1 MKISSFFL
9 TFAFIL
15 ATISPLSCNSISGSI
30 LASKYSSS
38 INDFKKSA
46 EFNLDILNYG
56 IKDSAFYND
65 ALLYLVASGNFK
77 DAFKLSKEMND
88 LDLRSPALGL
98 VLIIEKISKEELNE
112 SVSLIELFDK
122 DLPPVLVSSLKGWIN
137 LKQGNLEDSLVEF
150 NKLSESSLNF
160 DLGAYYS
167 SIAYLLDSK
176 AEKALEIINKN
187 NSDFKILGKFYEIFK
202 SEVMVKNGQNV
213 KAHQSLKQS
222 LKEFS
227 NDITLKELYY
237 KIKVNKLINYQIFRN
252 ENDGI
257 SDTLLLFALGESR
270 PINQK
275 LVEVFYCQLAHYLSK
290 NNSRYKLK
298 LAAALNESGLFKESK
313 EILFTISKDDIF
325 YTESR
330 LILADFI
337 NENSFEKEA
346 INILKELIKTQ
357 EKSSEIYELLGN
369 IYRYHEKFD
378 LAQEAY
384 SEAIYLLQ
392 NSEFDN
398 NNLWLLY
405 FFRGIALEQLKN
417 FEKSKQDLR
426 KSLAMMPDQPQVLN
440 YLGYMLIEQK
450 ENLEEAL
457 GMIRK
462 AVKISPQSG
471 YIIDSLAWGLYQLG
485 RYSEAIEPMERAI
498 ELEPEDPIV
507 NDHLG
512 DVLWKVGRKRE
523 AYYQWKK
530 TLLFNPT
537 PELKLEIEKKLDT
550 GLP

>member
-1 MKISSFFL
+1 M
-9 TFAFIL
+9 
-15 ATISPLSCNSISGSI
+15 
-30 LASKYSSS
+30 
-38 INDFKKSA
+38 
-46 EFNLDILNYG
+46 
-56 IKDSAFYND
+56 
-65 ALLYLVASGNFK
+65 
-77 DAFKLSKEMND
+77 
-88 LDLRSPALGL
+88 
-98 VLIIEKISKEELNE
+98 
-112 SVSLIELFDK
+112 
-122 DLPPVLVSSLKGWIN
+122 
-137 LKQGNLEDSLVEF
+137 
-150 NKLSESSLNF
+150 
-160 DLGAYYS
+160 
-167 SIAYLLDSK
+167 
-176 AEKALEIINKN
+176 
-187 NSDFKILGKFYEIFK
+187 
-202 SEVMVKNGQNV
+202 
-213 KAHQSLKQS
+213 
-222 LKEFS
+222 
-227 NDITLKELYY
+227 
-237 KIKVNKLINYQIFRN
+237 
-252 ENDGI
+252 
-257 SDTLLLFALGESR
+257 
-270 PINQK
+270 
-275 LVEVFYCQLAHYLSK
+275 
-290 NNSRYKLK
+290 
-298 LAAALNESGLFKESK
+298 
-313 EILFTISKDDIF
+313 
-325 YTESR
+325 
-330 LILADFI
+330 ADFN

-384 SEAIYLLQ
+384 SEAIYLHQ

-417 FEKSKQDLR
+417 YEKSKQDLR